1 MGSIKEYGR
10 NTSFCGVLRKIM
22 ETVKEPISCEE
33 ITVHAIEAWGRGF
46 PTNPYNDISLI
57 YKLLQTY
64 LECEAY
70 YDDIKETPIMV
81 NNVEKGEIPLS
92 PELSSV
98 ELNSVVEQIKR
109 IKFKLRDLEGA

>member
-1 MGSIKEYGR
+1 MVSMKEFGR
-10 NTSFCGVLRKIM
+10 NTSFCGVLKKIM

-57 YKLLQTY
+57 YKLLLTY
-64 LECEAY
+64 LDCEAF
-70 YDDIKETPIMV
+70 YDDIKEPPIMV
-81 NNVEKGEIPLS
+81 TNVEKGEIPLS

-98 ELNSVVEQIKR
+98 ELNSVTEQIKR
-109 IKFKLRDLEGA
+109 IKFRLREFEGA